1 MINNDIFREYDI
13 RGIYPEEINDEAAY
27 TIGRAFGSYIDTDTV
42 MVGRDNRLSSPN
54 IHDNLVKG
62 LNDSGVNVIDLGV
75 VTTPMYY
82 FAKKKNN
89 IKNSIQITAS
99 HNPKEY
105 NGLKIS
111 FNPDYA
117 SFGQDIR
124 DFKKFID
131 EGNFKEGK
139 GTVTNL
145 DIKDDYIENIKNSL
159 SFGSR
164 RPKIVVDCGNGT
176 GSVIIKDVMSK
187 LPIDCEYLY
196 CDSDPNFPN
205 HHPDPAVKKNQED
218 LAKKV
223 VDLGYDMGFGVDG
236 DADRCGIVDNEGNI
250 YFADY
255 YMILMYRYLYNKL
268 DQKKALFDVKC
279 SKTLQDEL
287 ERLGYDYLM
296 YKTGAPY
303 TVTKINQDNYA
314 FGGEFSG
321 HFAYTDRYIGIDDG
335 IYAGLRIAEMLSY
348 TDRKLSDLFNGLN
361 KYFSTE
367 EIMYPIEEDKKNETV
382 LSVKKYCD
390 NKNYK
395 YIDVD
400 GVRVLFDDGWAL
412 VRSSNT
418 TPNLTIRF
426 EASTEE
432 RLKEIQDE
440 FINYLDSIK

>member
-27 TIGRAFGSYIDTDTV
+27 TIGRASGSYIDTDTV

>member
-131 EGNFKEGK
+131 EGNFKEGT

-145 DIKDDYIENIKNSL
+145 DIKADYIENIKNSL

-223 VDLGYDMGFGVDG
+223 VELGYDMGFGVDG